1 MRLVIVIAVVGLVCA
16 LGFVPPSGSTPAGAA
31 EAMRCT
37 QDWRPAPSPTYLTP
51 AGLPTNPPALLD
63 PPPAPTYAPYH
74 LFCDGHY
81 ITTVWRAPVSSVF
94 ESVRLAR
101 EIAAH
106 AVHPTARLGV
116 NPERG
121 ITGLPSWF
129 WAEPDAAPLLMV
141 QGNGPALDVELRVDT
156 VRWKFGDPSS
166 NANTASGLGTPYPT
180 PSPVA
185 HTYERKG
192 SYTITAELVITGRY
206 WYEELFGALGPSTR
220 TVTLRHDV
228 VEIRS
233 LLHAR

>member
-1 MRLVIVIAVVGLVCA
+1 MRILVLTLFISAAVVAVT
-16 LGFVPPSGSTPAGAA
+16 PSAGAVDPV
-31 EAMRCT
+31 RCT
-37 QDWRPAPSPTYLTP
+37 QDWRPAASPPYLTAAGTP
-51 AGLPTNPPALLD
+51 ADPPQPLA
-63 PPPAPTYAPYH
+63 PPPAPTFSPYH

-81 ITTVWRAPVSSVF
+81 VTTVWRASVNSVF

-101 EIAAH
+101 EIIGH
-106 AVHPTARLGV
+106 AVYPTAHLGV
-116 NPERG
+116 NPVRG
-121 ITGLPSWF
+121 VTGLASWF

-141 QGNGPALDVELRVDT
+141 HGNGPDLDLELRVDT
-156 VRWKFGDPSS
+156 VKWKFGDPSS
-166 NANTASGLGTPYPT
+166 TANTATGLGARYPT

-192 SYTITAELVITGRY
+192 SYTIAADLVITGRF
-206 WYEELFGALGPSTR
+206 WYEELSDALPPATQ